1 MTPAIQRLQDLLDQ
15 ELQNAIVSDRPVD
28 YRQVFLDQ
36 LNQAAL
42 SDSDWIALSLSLLLA
57 ADRNTCSSERSGTVA
72 LPLSQDTDY
81 GLSLKRAAELL
92 RKTNPLRQH

>member
-15 ELQNAIVSDRPVD
+15 ELQNAIASDRPVD

-57 ADRNTCSSERSGTVA
+57 ADRNTRNSERAVTVA
-72 LPLSQDTDY
+72 LPLSQDTDC

-92 RKTNPLRQH
+92 RKTAPLRQH

>member
-1 MTPAIQRLQDLLDQ
+1 MNPAIQRLQDLLDQ
-15 ELQNAIVSDRPVD
+15 ELQNAIAGDRPVD

-57 ADRNTCSSERSGTVA
+57 ADRNTRSSERAVTVV
-72 LPLSQDTDY
+72 LPLPQDLGS

-92 RKTNPLRQH
+92 RKTNPFRQH

>member
-1 MTPAIQRLQDLLDQ
+1 MNPAIQRLQDLLDQ
-15 ELQNAIVSDRPVD
+15 ELQNAIASDRPVD

-57 ADRNTCSSERSGTVA
+57 ADRNTRSSERAVTVA
-72 LPLSQDTDY
+72 LPLPQDTDC
-81 GLSLKRAAELL
+81 GPSLKRAAELL
-92 RKTNPLRQH
+92 RKTNPFRQH